1 MAPKYT
7 RSDAG
12 NSEMP
17 KRSHQVLP
25 LSEKMKV
32 LDLIRKEKT
41 SYAEAAKI
49 CGKNEASVKCCE
61 LGKKGKKLY
70 KFCCCISNWKSYG
83 HSGMINAQLRWKRC

>member
-1 MAPKYT
+1 MLALKHKS
-7 RSDAG
+7 SDIG
-12 NSEMP
+12 NLTT
-17 KRSHQVLP
+17 KSHKVLP

>member
-1 MAPKYT
+1 MAPKYK

-12 NSEMP
+12 NSEVP

-61 LGKKGKKLY
+61 LGKKGKNCTSSAVVFQTGKVMA
-70 KFCCCISNWKSYG
+70 IVV
-83 HSGMINAQLRWKRC
+83 

>member
-1 MAPKYT
+1 M
-7 RSDAG
+7 
-12 NSEMP
+12 
-17 KRSHQVLP
+17 LP

-61 LGKKGKKLY
+61 LGKKGKNCTSSAVVFQTGKVMA
-70 KFCCCISNWKSYG
+70 IVV
-83 HSGMINAQLRWKRC
+83 

>member
-1 MAPKYT
+1 MLAIQICPRAATGK
-7 RSDAG
+7 
-12 NSEMP
+12 
-17 KRSHQVLP
+17 VLP

-70 KFCCCISNWKSYG
+70 KF
-83 HSGMINAQLRWKRC
+83 